1 MSLEQSIKDAFKGVN
16 YPGYSRDIMSFGL
29 VKNLAVSNGSAS
41 IELELTSHNP
51 EVAAQLKASVE
62 AAATSVDGIDR
73 AMVQIKMPPAG
84 QAPAAAG
91 AQPNRMPGINK
102 VFAVASGKGGVGKST
117 CAVNL
122 ACALAQEGGEIGLL
136 DCDIYGPSVPLM
148 MGVNERPMVSPEDKL
163 VPLMN
168 HGVKLMSMGFLLD
181 GDQPVIW
188 RGPMI
193 MKTIQQF
200 VMQVDWGTLD
210 FLLVDLPPGTGDAQL
225 SLCQTVP
232 LDGGLIVTTPQ
243 EASLGVV
250 RKGIA
255 MFEKVNVPILG
266 IVENMSYFT
275 APGGERVEIFGH
287 GGGASEA
294 EGPDRREGG
303 GAGGEVTSSSGDSRG
318 SRGLPEEL
326 LKEIEVM
333 YGFDKPAHERFLKML
348 GDYATFDFGESFFR
362 DRSVI
367 ELILDKMPV
376 SISLGLWSTLIIY
389 LVSIPLG
396 IRKAVTDGSRFDVWT
411 SSAIVV
417 GYAIPGFLF
426 AIGLAAGMRLKTG
439 ARLVPD
445 RTWARRTAL
454 VLLLLTVTWMK
465 IGVVQDAGRAGLAF
479 LRDSGFPFYI
489 TNFDKTFLAA
499 PRLLHFLGLV
509 PMFIRSPISYLRL
522 H

>member
-1 MSLEQSIKDAFKGVN
+1 MSLENSIEEALKGVQ
-16 YPGYSRDIMSFGL
+16 YPGYSRDIVSFGL
-29 VKNLAVSNGSAS
+29 IKNITAANGSAS
-41 IELELTSHNP
+41 IDLELTTHNP
-51 EVAAQLKASVE
+51 EVAAQLKTACESAAS
-62 AAATSVDGIDR
+62 AVDGIER

-102 VFAVASGKGGVGKST
+102 VVAVASGKGGVGKST

-122 ACALAQEGGEIGLL
+122 ACALAQDGDEIGLL

-148 MGVNERPMVSPEDKL
+148 MGVNERPMVSEEEKL
-163 VPLMN
+163 VPLFN

-287 GGGASEA
+287 GGGAEEA
-294 EGPDRREGG
+294 ERQGTAFLGEIPIFTEIREGG
-303 GAGGEVTSSSGDSRG
+303 DAGVPVVVENPDGA
-318 SRGLPEEL
+318 
-326 LKEIEVM
+326 
-333 YGFDKPAHERFLKML
+333 PAQS
-348 GDYATFDFGESFFR
+348 FG
-362 DRSVI
+362 
-367 ELILDKMPV
+367 
-376 SISLGLWSTLIIY
+376 
-389 LVSIPLG
+389 
-396 IRKAVTDGSRFDVWT
+396 AV
-411 SSAIVV
+411 A
-417 GYAIPGFLF
+417 
-426 AIGLAAGMRLKTG
+426 
-439 ARLVPD
+439 
-445 RTWARRTAL
+445 TAL
-454 VLLLLTVTWMK
+454 
-465 IGVVQDAGRAGLAF
+465 RATL
-479 LRDSGFPFYI
+479 D
-489 TNFDKTFLAA
+489 
-499 PRLLHFLGLV
+499 
-509 PMFIRSPISYLRL
+509 
-522 H
+522 